1 MRLAD
6 TGLTQQE
13 IKCKVKTYMIET
25 YERYD
30 FIAERAEGMYLYDP
44 EGNAYLD
51 FYGGIAVNNAGN
63 VNPKVVAAVRDQV
76 GDIMHTFNY
85 PYTIPQ
91 ALLAE
96 KVCESIAMDKIFFQN
111 SGTEANE
118 AAIKLARKYGTDH
131 YGDRKYS
138 IISAT
143 SSFHGRT
150 FGSMAATGQ
159 PGTANQKG
167 YGEMTPGFVYATFN
181 DLEDFTAKVDD
192 TTIAIMLEAVQGEG
206 GVHPATQEFLTGIRK
221 LCDDRGLLLILDEVQ
236 TGWGRT
242 GALMAYQRYG
252 IIPDIV
258 TMAKGLGGGVPIG
271 AMCASNDVAAAFAP
285 GTHGSTF
292 GGSPLCTAAA
302 LAEITEIIDRK
313 LPENA
318 KVMGEYC
325 LKAAATLPH
334 VKEVRGM
341 GLLVG
346 IEFDASVDA
355 VQIKHEALRR
365 GLLTTAIG
373 NSIIRVVPPLIVTV
387 FHIDQAI
394 AILRDSLIAVMDADD
409 DDTDAVTV

>member
-1 MRLAD
+1 
-6 TGLTQQE
+6 
-13 IKCKVKTYMIET
+13 
-25 YERYD
+25 
-30 FIAERAEGMYLYDP
+30 
-44 EGNAYLD
+44 
-51 FYGGIAVNNAGN
+51 
-63 VNPKVVAAVRDQV
+63 
-76 GDIMHTFNY
+76 
-85 PYTIPQ
+85 
-91 ALLAE
+91 
-96 KVCESIAMDKIFFQN
+96 
-111 SGTEANE
+111 
-118 AAIKLARKYGTDH
+118 
-131 YGDRKYS
+131 
-138 IISAT
+138 
-143 SSFHGRT
+143 
-150 FGSMAATGQ
+150 
-159 PGTANQKG
+159 
-167 YGEMTPGFVYATFN
+167 
-181 DLEDFTAKVDD
+181 
-192 TTIAIMLEAVQGEG
+192 
-206 GVHPATQEFLTGIRK
+206 
-221 LCDDRGLLLILDEVQ
+221 
-236 TGWGRT
+236 
-242 GALMAYQRYG
+242 
-252 IIPDIV
+252 
-258 TMAKGLGGGVPIG
+258 MAKGLGGGVPIG